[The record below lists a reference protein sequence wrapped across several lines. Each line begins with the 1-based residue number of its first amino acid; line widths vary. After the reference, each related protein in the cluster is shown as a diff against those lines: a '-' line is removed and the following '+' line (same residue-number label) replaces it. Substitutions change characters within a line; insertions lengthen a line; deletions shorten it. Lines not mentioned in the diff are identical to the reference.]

1 MRGENCNGEGV
12 LKMKDE
18 SELSIFIPYLIGSL
32 SAQDQLYITK
42 ETLIHCINL
51 AYSLFEKEYEFKNK
65 ENT

>member
-1 MRGENCNGEGV
+1 
-12 LKMKDE
+12 MKDE